1 MPDGDVSQELIAAL
15 AGRFR
20 HRPGEAEPSEL
31 EKATDDYLSRQKWGP
46 DRSWYLP
53 EHLVGDKLYRYQ
65 GVLLHSGLAGLA
77 AAFGQP
83 VPAWGNLG
91 YAAFSIGSG
100 RTQRSHIR
108 DAPMPSE
115 EEIR

>member
-1 MPDGDVSQELIAAL
+1 MPDNDVSQELVAAL

-20 HRPGEAEPSEL
+20 HRPAEPEPSEL

-46 DRSWYLP
+46 DYPWYLP

-65 GVLLHSGLAGLA
+65 GVLLHGGLAGLA

-83 VPAWGNLG
+83 IPAWGNLA
-91 YAAFSIGSG
+91 YAAGSIASG
-100 RTQRSHIR
+100 RTARSHIR
-108 DAPMPSE
+108 DSPMPSDDP
-115 EEIR
+115 